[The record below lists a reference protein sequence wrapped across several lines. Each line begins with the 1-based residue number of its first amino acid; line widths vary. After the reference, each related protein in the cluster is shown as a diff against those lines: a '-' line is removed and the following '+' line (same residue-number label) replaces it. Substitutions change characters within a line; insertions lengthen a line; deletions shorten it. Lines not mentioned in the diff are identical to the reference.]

1 MKLDEARQLLKKH
14 GYDIEKN
21 GRRQINEWLGMYK
34 MSYIVTFGNWDQEY
48 SSDTEQVEILAW
60 SISEA
65 AQEAEKMLK
74 NKKGTILAIELGTKQ
89 ARSKYSK

>member
-1 MKLDEARQLLKKH
+1 MKLDEAKQLLKKH

-34 MSYIVTFGNWDQEY
+34 MPYIVTFGNCDQERC
-48 SSDTEQVEILAW
+48 SDTEQVELLAW

-65 AQEAEKMLK
+65 AQEAEKMIK
-74 NKKGTILAIELGTKQ
+74 DKGAILSIELATRQ
-89 ARSKYSK
+89 VRAKYSK